1 MFGWRKRRTYL
12 TPCFLS
18 SWQQARGVPRWK
30 LLSSTALHKDY
41 RAAHAQPKTLLIE
54 FRGLGERKMNRVAAD
69 IGILIDRWLF
79 LQQQL
84 SLGYLIRCF
93 TTASLPQIRHLKHIS
108 TPSANSNRLISYS
121 SFPGALWEP
130 FFFVYI
136 LPSLFLRNITP
147 CVQFKRG
154 HCKAAGMGGHPV
166 SIILCSAPQ
175 VPPTGH
181 NSRGD
186 NSLLDE
192 CKVPRHCVSSAA
204 APALVRDQGH
214 SAHSYDFSQHFPARR
229 QGQPP
234 RGLFWWERPEQRDQ
248 VWDTENIFHNPLIS
262 AHVMGN
268 T

>member
-84 SLGYLIRCF
+84 SLGYLIWCF
-93 TTASLPQIRHLKHIS
+93 TTASLPQIRHLKRIS

-136 LPSLFLRNITP
+136 LLSLFLRNITL

-166 SIILCSAPQ
+166 SIILCSPPRCLQQ
-175 VPPTGH
+175 VAIPEETTL
-181 NSRGD
+181 
-186 NSLLDE
+186 SLMNAKSHDTAS
-192 CKVPRHCVSSAA
+192 V

-214 SAHSYDFSQHFPARR
+214 RAHSYDFSQHFPALR

-234 RGLFWWERPEQRDQ
+234 RGLFWWERRDQRDQ